1 MPILIQRNV
10 IDISDDS
17 LYQDESSES
26 IEPHNLHPKLAD
38 RKRQLGGRTLSSLSV
53 PTAGSQDKDNFASV
67 TIPVPNLKPRPKL
80 NREQHHQLPLPR
92 EL

>member
-1 MPILIQRNV
+1 M
-10 IDISDDS
+10 
-17 LYQDESSES
+17 
-26 IEPHNLHPKLAD
+26 EPQNLHPKLAEN

-53 PTAGSQDKDNFASV
+53 PTAGSQDNFASV

-80 NREQHHQLPLPR
+80 NREKHHQLPLPR